1 MKLRLRP
8 ALWMLNLIIAPFTA
22 AVAQKG
28 NARLVGTVVD
38 HSSGAAIAKADI
50 VQIGV
55 GRRVITDSAG
65 HFLLADLS
73 PGIVRLMVR
82 VGGFP
87 TTVVNLALA
96 NGESMSRTIELDSTA
111 TGRSVAQ
118 HLPAEEVVAPRPPA
132 PRFVD
137 FERRRANGRGQYLG
151 REELEKGG
159 FSTLQ
164 DAMQGMRGVNVECGG
179 GNGCSIRMARAPMR
193 CSPEYIVDE
202 RTDNVFGPNTPIRD
216 LEGIEVYTGPS
227 EVPGEF
233 AGRNAGCGVIVIWT
247 RAGPARPKP

>member
-8 ALWMLNLIIAPFTA
+8 TLWMLNLVVVPLIP
-22 AVAQKG
+22 VLAQKAS
-28 NARLVGTVVD
+28 ARVTGTVID
-38 HSSGAAIAKADI
+38 HSSGAVIANAD
-50 VQIGV
+50 VLQLGV
-55 GRRVITDSAG
+55 GRRVVTDSAG

-82 VGGFP
+82 GSGFP
-87 TTVVNLALA
+87 TKVVALALV

-111 TGRSVAQ
+111 AGRATAQ
-118 HLPAEEVVAPRPPA
+118 RLPAEEVVAPRPPA
-132 PRFVD
+132 PRYAD
-137 FERRRANGRGQYLG
+137 FERRRATGRGQYLG
-151 REELEKGG
+151 REELERGG

-164 DAMQGMRGVNVECGG
+164 DAMQGLRGVNVECGG
-179 GNGCSIRMARAPMR
+179 GNGCAIRMARAPMR
-193 CSPEYIVDE
+193 CNPEYIVDE
-202 RTDNVFGPNTPIRD
+202 RTDNMFGPNTPIRD